1 MSFELNFE
9 QLQGKLKKILNPKRF
24 RFIVILYPN
33 PKTIIEI
40 KKHISKT
47 FPQSLVNNLDV
58 KNRSYQEISS
68 ELYKNSEGFVY
79 IDDFE
84 EILNSEDLYNG
95 FNQRRDKIASY
106 NINLICFISIYKKE
120 ELFTKAI
127 NVIPDLWEFKDSV
140 LELEK
145 DERDDSLAG
154 MRISESS
161 SYSSLGGLNSVD
173 KKEEL
178 ERLLKKLKEA
188 SSDELKLNIL
198 YQTATIYRDLGDYKQ
213 SLNYSKMLLKL
224 QEEILDEKHPNLA
237 TSYNNISLIYQDMGD
252 LKKALEYQEKA
263 LNLREEILGEK
274 HPDLASSYSN
284 ISLIYQDMGDLKKAL
299 EYQEKALNLR
309 EEILDE
315 KHPNLASS
323 YNNISLI
330 YQAMGDLK
338 KALEFQEKA
347 LNLTKEILG
356 GKHPNLAIS
365 YVNIAQLYFQNSD
378 FKEAKEHID
387 KAVDIF
393 SHLFPD
399 GHPHLDIALN
409 IQKVIYSQ

>member
-237 TSYNNISLIYQDMGD
+237 SSYNNISLIYQDMGD
-252 LKKALEYQEKA
+252 LKKALEY
-263 LNLREEILGEK
+263 
-274 HPDLASSYSN
+274 
-284 ISLIYQDMGDLKKAL
+284 
-299 EYQEKALNLR
+299 
-309 EEILDE
+309 
-315 KHPNLASS
+315 
-323 YNNISLI
+323 
-330 YQAMGDLK
+330 
-338 KALEFQEKA
+338 QEKA